1 MIDSLPHWIPP
12 WLRGALSVSGSISL
26 SVIMSNYVHDKI
38 VSGVIGGLLM
48 TLFLILGKLFTPTA
62 EKYGA
67 RISDHFH
74 REEVPMIGPKSAPRI
89 VFVDD
94 EVSIGLMSRVA
105 ESYRVEHYETLK
117 PAVRAISDPS
127 RPPPAAVILDLR
139 LPGSSPEGGLT
150 AVRAVYS
157 GRLILFTGMP
167 REEVQSMAN
176 RVNAEVWEKP
186 MYGSEILLAL
196 GTGAPVG
203 ETP

>member
-1 MIDSLPHWIPP
+1 MFDSLPHWIPP
-12 WLRGALSVSGSISL
+12 WLRGALSVSGSVSL
-26 SVIMSNYVHDKI
+26 SVIMSSFVHDKI
-38 VSGVIGGLLM
+38 VSGIIGGLLM
-48 TLFLILGKLFTPTA
+48 TLFLLVGKLFTPTA

-74 REEVPMIGPKSAPRI
+74 REAVPMIGPKNAPRI

-105 ESYRVEHYETLK
+105 ESYRVEHYEALK
-117 PAVRAISDPS
+117 PAVRAISDPGQKS
-127 RPPPAAVILDLR
+127 PAAVILDLR
-139 LPGSSPEGGLT
+139 LPGSSPEGALT
-150 AVRAVYS
+150 AVRAVYE

-167 REEVQSMAN
+167 REEVLDMAE
-176 RVNAEVWEKP
+176 RVKAEVWEKP

-196 GTGAPVG
+196 GTPPPVG